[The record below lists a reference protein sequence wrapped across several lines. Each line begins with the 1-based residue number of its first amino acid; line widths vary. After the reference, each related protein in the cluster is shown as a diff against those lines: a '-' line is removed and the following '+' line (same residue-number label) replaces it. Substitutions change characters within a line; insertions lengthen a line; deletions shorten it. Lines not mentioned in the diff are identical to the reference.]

1 MNKSK
6 IDFVDEELIFKGS
19 FNFNVIN
26 QDKFYTAFQIPKKD
40 RKLLKNIFFDLNIN
54 TYDNKLNINNLR
66 INSRKNIL
74 NDETQDV
81 INRYN
86 NSEKNEI
93 QNWINLKNFTRE
105 IFNTYFG

>member
-1 MNKSK
+1 M
-6 IDFVDEELIFKGS
+6 
-19 FNFNVIN
+19 
-26 QDKFYTAFQIPKKD
+26 
-40 RKLLKNIFFDLNIN
+40 LKNIYFDLNIN
-54 TYDNKLNINNLR
+54 TYDDKLNINNFR
-66 INSRKNIL
+66 INNRKNIL
-74 NDETQDV
+74 NDETQDI